1 MPKEFS
7 DSCSNI
13 MSILTIFDNL
23 RRTQR
28 VGSMELVSTVFSIN
42 HLLSNTE
49 KDVGLDCVIEVLETF
64 KERTGRD
71 LPLYVEM
78 LDKLAAHGYPII
90 VKDMVL

>member
-1 MPKEFS
+1 MPKDFS

-13 MSILTIFDNL
+13 ISILTLFDNL

-28 VGSMELVSTVFSIN
+28 VGSMELVSTVFSIS

-49 KDVGLDCVIEVLETF
+49 KDFGLDCVVEVLEAF
-64 KERTGRD
+64 KDRTGRD
-71 LPLYVEM
+71 LPLYAEM

-90 VKDMVL
+90 VQDMVL